1 MSALA
6 AISVGDTH
14 DYGSHT
20 FTAAEIKAF
29 ATAFDPQLFHM
40 DEEAGKNSQFGGLV
54 ASGWHTAAV
63 MMKLRVAYMTRA
75 VEAALRRGEPPLRF
89 GPSPGFDD
97 LKWLKP
103 VYAGDTITY
112 TDRVVAKRETRSRPG
127 WAIVSM
133 ETTGTNQKGEIV
145 FSVVGHVFAETGE
158 SAL

>member
-1 MSALA
+1 MTGYA
-6 AISVGDTH
+6 AIAVGDTH

-20 FTAAEIKAF
+20 FTAEEIKTF
-29 ATAFDPQLFHM
+29 AGAFDPQAFHI
-40 DEEAGKNSQFGGLV
+40 DEEAGRQSKFGGLV
-54 ASGWHTAAV
+54 ASGWHTAAM

-75 VEAALRRGEPPLRF
+75 VETAIRRGEPPLRF

-112 TDRVVAKRETRSRPG
+112 VDKVIAKRETRSRPG

-133 ETTGTNQKGEIV
+133 ETTGTNQKGEVV
-145 FSVVGHVFAETGE
+145 FSVVGHVFAETGGTT
-158 SAL
+158 A

>member
-1 MSALA
+1 MSAYA
-6 AISVGDTH
+6 AIAVGDIY

-20 FTAAEIKAF
+20 FTAEEIKTF
-29 ATAFDPQLFHM
+29 AGAFDPQPFHI
-40 DEEAGKNSQFGGLV
+40 DEEAGKSSQFGGLV

-63 MMKLRVAYMTRA
+63 MMKLRVAYLTRA
-75 VEAALRRGEPPLRF
+75 IEAARARNVPAIRF

-112 TDRVVAKRETRSRPG
+112 TDKVIGKRETRSRPG

-133 ETTGTNQKGEIV
+133 ETTGTNQKGEV
-145 FSVVGHVFAETGE
+145 AFSVIGHVFAETGGG
-158 SAL
+158 